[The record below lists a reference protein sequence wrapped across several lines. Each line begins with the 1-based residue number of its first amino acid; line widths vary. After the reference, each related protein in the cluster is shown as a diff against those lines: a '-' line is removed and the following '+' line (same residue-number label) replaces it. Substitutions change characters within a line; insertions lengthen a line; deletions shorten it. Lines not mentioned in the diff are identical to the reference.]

1 MKKFTAFV
9 LSIVLSISIPFT
21 MSCVGTAAS
30 VTDTVKTEDIREFNG
45 HYYEVFNN
53 ATDYATATFNC
64 DLFGGHLVTITSQ
77 AEQDFVFSLVGTSD
91 TWLGGELKN
100 GKWTWVT
107 GENFSAYQNWIPG
120 QPSDPEDEQYLGIWE
135 GKGQWNDYRASSSNI
150 YVCEWEN
157 NTSINNPS
165 KASVYG
171 AAKYNGHYYKYYPV
185 STNWNQAKA
194 YCEKLGGY
202 LVTVTSKAEN
212 DMVYG
217 LTGKNNAWIGLSDSV
232 KEGYFRWVT
241 WERTDYMNW
250 APKQPDNDFNGTED
264 YCGFMDTNKWND
276 FVVNTDG
283 VKGFV
288 CEWNGTNPIILT
300 SVYSSTIIK
309 ATKTA
314 YLKYQIYP
322 VNTKLSFVSSN
333 SKIVSVS
340 STGKITAK
348 KAGKAIITII
358 ASDKKTKVSISVTV
372 IK

>member
-1 MKKFTAFV
+1 MKRLTSLAIAMILAVSLPFSYAFAETTA
-9 LSIVLSISIPFT
+9 S
-21 MSCVGTAAS
+21 
-30 VTDTVKTEDIREFNG
+30 TDANNVNIKEFNG
-45 HYYEVFNN
+45 HYYQVFQNPV
-53 ATDYATATFNC
+53 DYAKATLNC
-64 DLFGGHLVTITSQ
+64 DLIGGHLVTITSQ

-107 GENFSAYQNWIPG
+107 GENFSAYQNWLPG
-120 QPSDPEDEQYLGIWE
+120 QPSGGETKLGFWE
-135 GKGQWNDYRASSSNI
+135 GKGQWNDYRASSKNI

-157 NTSINNPS
+157 STSINNPA

-171 AAKYNGHYYKYYPV
+171 AVKSNGHYYKYYPV
-185 STNWNQAKA
+185 GTSWNEAKT

-202 LVTVTSKAEN
+202 LATVTSNAEN

-217 LTGKNNAWIGLSDSV
+217 LAGKSNTWIGLSDSV

-250 APKQPDNDFNGTED
+250 ASRQPDNDFNGTED
-264 YCGFMDTNKWND
+264 YCGFYGTNKWND
-276 FVVNTDG
+276 FVVNSDS

-300 SVYSSTIIK
+300 SVYSSTVMK
-309 ATKTA
+309 AAKTA

-333 SKIVSVS
+333 SSIASVS

-348 KAGKAIITII
+348 KVGKAVITIA
-358 ASDKKTKVSISVTV
+358 ASDGKTKVKINVTV
-372 IK
+372 IR